1 MISLLRDTAHICD
14 NYKLFGIFFS
24 KGSEKFLDNI
34 LKLTD
39 EDPSMLM
46 TGVNLNAHH

>member
-1 MISLLRDTAHICD
+1 MYMYYSL
-14 NYKLFGIFFS
+14 S
-24 KGSEKFLDNI
+24 GSEKFLDNI

-46 TGVNLNAHH
+46 TGVKDFDNVY